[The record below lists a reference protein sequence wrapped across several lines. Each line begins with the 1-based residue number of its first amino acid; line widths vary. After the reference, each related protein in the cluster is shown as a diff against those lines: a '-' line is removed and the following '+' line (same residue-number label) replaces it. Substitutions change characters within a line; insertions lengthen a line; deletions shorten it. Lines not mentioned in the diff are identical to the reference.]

1 MLYTYA
7 WWGLWTTCSNQ
18 ELIGDFNSPEKNSLG
33 AIIPK
38 CSWKSEKHMKPSTRQ
53 VWKSKICY
61 WFILQLKNE
70 DKHFATKKKG
80 DVVHQQNSVPS
91 QEMLVENFKKQLL
104 GLNIKLWYSDPK
116 KKIEFREIRPKSG
129 ENWTFSIF
137 LVPKKK
143 SSNEKRRISSN
154 IGAGSSCVHRHWLC
168 RFCVKIG
175 PKISWRIMSFPTD
188 VQSGLPSGKAIE
200 NGHRNSGFTQL

>member
-1 MLYTYA
+1 MLDGAYEQLVATRN
-7 WWGLWTTCSNQ
+7 LLVTSTP
-18 ELIGDFNSPEKNSLG
+18 LKRKNSLG

-61 WFILQLKNE
+61 WFILQLTHE

-104 GLNIKLWYSDPK
+104 GLNIKLWYSDPPK
-116 KKIEFREIRPKSG
+116 KRSKKIEFREIRPKSG

-137 LVPKKK
+137 LVPPQKIIKREK
-143 SSNEKRRISSN
+143 EDFKQHRRWVKVRSSALALSVLCENRPQNFMENHEFS
-154 IGAGSSCVHRHWLC
+154 HWRPVRSTL
-168 RFCVKIG
+168 
-175 PKISWRIMSFPTD
+175 W
-188 VQSGLPSGKAIE
+188 
-200 NGHRNSGFTQL
+200 

>member
-129 ENWTFSIF
+129 KIEPFRSFWC
-137 LVPKKK
+137 PKKIIK
-143 SSNEKRRISSN
+143 REKEDFKQHRRWVKLRSSALALSVLCENRPQNFMENHEFS
-154 IGAGSSCVHRHWLC
+154 HWRPVRSTL
-168 RFCVKIG
+168 
-175 PKISWRIMSFPTD
+175 W
-188 VQSGLPSGKAIE
+188 
-200 NGHRNSGFTQL
+200 

>member
-1 MLYTYA
+1 MGINRLSFLAKLVFLLPITCGFMLYTYA

-129 ENWTFSIF
+129 KIEPFRSFWC
-137 LVPKKK
+137 PKKNHQTRK
-143 SSNEKRRISSN
+143 GGFQATSALGQAAF
-154 IGAGSSCVHRHWLC
+154 IG
-168 RFCVKIG
+168 
-175 PKISWRIMSFPTD
+175 T
-188 VQSGLPSGKAIE
+188 
-200 NGHRNSGFTQL
+200 GFVGFVWK